1 MKLFFP
7 CKLIIPKAQ
16 KFFVIQIEIWEPDAN
31 PISDYQLFFSFAVDF
46 QRQHGFY
53 AHIHPKSVVQKKC
66 VLVLM
71 YQLIAATVTCRFA
84 CAKNLLW
91 IPHKKY
97 TCRSDD
103 ISCYFLDKED
113 TPSTGKTCNN
123 QLSRVNNEYFGLSKP
138 VW

>member
-1 MKLFFP
+1 MQIQSP
-7 CKLIIPKAQ
+7 II
-16 KFFVIQIEIWEPDAN
+16 N
-31 PISDYQLFFSFAVDF
+31 LFFSFAVDF

-71 YQLIAATVTCRFA
+71 YQPIATTVTCRFA

-91 IPHKKY
+91 IPQKKKY

-103 ISCYFLDKED
+103 ISFYFLDKED
-113 TPSTGKTCNN
+113 TPSRVAVVQKLKNVITCNN
-123 QLSRVNNEYFGLSKP
+123 NQLGSKMNTLACQNLFSKFL
-138 VW
+138 